1 MSLAAVFPGQ
11 GSQYQGMG
19 LDFIENDREWF
30 ESIEQKLSF
39 PLRELIEEGPAEK
52 PARTKYTQPVIFTV
66 SHLIYRYMCRNG
78 FDPDYFAGHSLGE
91 YNALVAAGWVSFED
105 LLPAVVARGQAM
117 DEVAEG
123 LDGGMAAVLKLEPE
137 PLKELC
143 EKISADD
150 SVEGKVEVALLN
162 SPGQSVVSGS
172 KAGIE
177 AVVEKARDAGALKA
191 VALDVSGPWH
201 SSYMEPARQKLKDIL
216 AGIDWKE
223 GKPYFANATGEM
235 VDSETPEKHLLEQMV
250 NPVLW
255 SDSVQNM
262 LEAGVNKFVE
272 VGPGKVL
279 SGLIKRISRKSDI
292 KPEIFKTDKLEQTDN
307 CLKEVQ

>member
-1 MSLAAVFPGQ
+1 
-11 GSQYQGMG
+11 
-19 LDFIENDREWF
+19 
-30 ESIEQKLSF
+30 
-39 PLRELIEEGPAEK
+39 
-52 PARTKYTQPVIFTV
+52 
-66 SHLIYRYMCRNG
+66 
-78 FDPDYFAGHSLGE
+78 
-91 YNALVAAGWVSFED
+91 
-105 LLPAVVARGQAM
+105 
-117 DEVAEG
+117 
-123 LDGGMAAVLKLEPE
+123 MAAVLKLEPE